1 MFDPKYTQ
9 TQINQQLKALSP
21 KLPIHVTWDG
31 DEAWIAAEGE
41 ARFWVFAYGDDTP
54 FTVHDIGYSFDLI
67 ERNDDGRYSLLA
79 GGRSFTDIAKA
90 IIYSVEDA
98 IADGTIHIEEEEEG

>member
-1 MFDPKYTQ
+1 MFDPHYTE

-21 KLPIHVTWDG
+21 KFPIHVTWDG
-31 DEAWIAAEGE
+31 DEAWIASEGE
-41 ARFWVFAYGDDTP
+41 ARFWVFVYGDDTP
-54 FTVHDIGYSFDLI
+54 FTVRDIGYTFDLLE
-67 ERNDDGRYSLLA
+67 ERERSVSVLY

-98 IADGTIHIEEEEEG
+98 IADGTLEAFEEEE